1 MDKNKTFSILL
12 NTDEII
18 MIFSAGSNNG
28 SSNNTA
34 QRMSNDKN
42 RKGTEGTNYQQH
54 GNNSNFLTHFIMTL
68 NSI

>member
-1 MDKNKTFSILL
+1 MDKNKIFSILL
-12 NTDEII
+12 NIDEINV
-18 MIFSAGSNNG
+18 IFVAGSNNG

-54 GNNSNFLTHFIMTL
+54 GNNSSFISYFMTL
-68 NSI
+68 N